1 MLAQTSKSCKE
12 PQLLTGSPAELR
24 KLKELKSC
32 NTFLLHATLVVGH
45 EANVHGVF
53 FLCFPEKLLVLTVA
67 TEETDGFQRFLQ
79 SARYFNYSVKVG
91 RSRSPERRWSW
102 DHF

>member
-1 MLAQTSKSCKE
+1 MLH
-12 PQLLTGSPAELR
+12 PR
-24 KLKELKSC
+24 
-32 NTFLLHATLVVGH
+32 HLVGAH
-45 EANVHGVF
+45 EANVRFVF

-91 RSRSPERRWSW
+91 RSRTTMVSGIISEG
-102 DHF
+102 